1 MKYTWKSAAYH
12 SIRKRITERKDQ
24 PCRQYNPCS
33 CQTACGKQCSCL
45 LNGTCCE
52 KYCRWAVIFKL
63 NCIKNISSIHSSV
76 LINFG
81 CFEFLTTW
89 YRFMVITHE
98 LMISWCLYMYSFY
111 WYLLIYI
118 DVLRVARIDLEVV
131 IVLKVNVEAVSVHA
145 LLQTGNV
152 IQMFVEI
159 VGSGELWLWFS
170 FFLLCNL
177 VAFNG
182 KKMDVHLHQKIF

>member
-1 MKYTWKSAAYH
+1 MGPAVK
-12 SIRKRITERKDQ
+12 
-24 PCRQYNPCS
+24 N
-33 CQTACGKQCSCL
+33 TAGEL
-45 LNGTCCE
+45 LF
-52 KYCRWAVIFKL
+52 FKL
-63 NCIKNISSIHSSV
+63 NCVKMSSIHSSV
-76 LINFG
+76 LINF
-81 CFEFLTTW
+81 CFFGFLRSW
-89 YRFMVITHE
+89 YRFMVITYA
-98 LMISWCLYMYSFY
+98 LMISWCWCMYSVY
-111 WYLLIYI
+111 WYLLVYI

-182 KKMDVHLHQKIF
+182 KKMDAHLHLKIF